1 MSETSSKVYEE
12 QWIEVPQLKRIVL
25 ARPPRVPG
33 YLHLFGFAVSRE
45 ELFQLSLFAF
55 KRLYRGY
62 KGLER
67 DSMINNGPGFIADL
81 FRLPVC
87 FPAIIQPAE
96 KVDVPSDCYHPLE
109 PGAVRLLV
117 VWQSCEPGQTC
128 PYPWHL
134 RLFQDIIGR
143 PPRWWLDDAPEWA

>member
-1 MSETSSKVYEE
+1 M
-12 QWIEVPQLKRIVL
+12 PQLKRIVL

-45 ELFQLSLFAF
+45 ELFRLSLFAF

-62 KGLER
+62 RCPER
-67 DSMINNGPGFIADL
+67 DSMINNGPGYIADY

-96 KVDVPSDCYHPLE
+96 KVDVPSDCCDPLE
-109 PGAVRLLV
+109 PGVAEL
-117 VWQSCEPGQTC
+117 
-128 PYPWHL
+128 
-134 RLFQDIIGR
+134 
-143 PPRWWLDDAPEWA
+143 